1 MQFDHLTE
9 NHIRTYAHTHIRT
22 TSQLGLKSSSQ
33 RSSLSETVCP
43 AVVAAHRGLC
53 QAYMILQDLSSQ
65 IAVVITTILL
75 GGIAYFTFLRF
86 NRIADVQPVAGVSGG
101 ESGGRL
107 ISRKEV
113 GKHCVADD
121 LWIILKNQQSHKLSV
136 YDITAYVEEHPGGQ
150 AILNNA
156 GKDSTKGFYGPQHPS
171 RVFDMI
177 EDFYIGDLQS

>member
-1 MQFDHLTE
+1 
-9 NHIRTYAHTHIRT
+9 
-22 TSQLGLKSSSQ
+22 
-33 RSSLSETVCP
+33 
-43 AVVAAHRGLC
+43 
-53 QAYMILQDLSSQ
+53 MILQDLSSQ
-65 IAVVITTILL
+65 VAVVLTTILL

-86 NRIADVQPVAGVSGG
+86 NPVADVEPVAVPSGG
-101 ESGGRL
+101 ESGRRV
-107 ISRKEV
+107 ISRREV

-121 LWIILKNQQSHKLSV
+121 LWIILQNQQSNRLSV

-177 EDFYIGDLQS
+177 EDFYIGDLQL

>member
-22 TSQLGLKSSSQ
+22 TSHLGLKSSSQ

-101 ESGGRL
+101 ESGSRL

>member
-1 MQFDHLTE
+1 
-9 NHIRTYAHTHIRT
+9 
-22 TSQLGLKSSSQ
+22 
-33 RSSLSETVCP
+33 
-43 AVVAAHRGLC
+43 
-53 QAYMILQDLSSQ
+53 MILQDFPSQ
-65 IAVVITTILL
+65 IALVISTILL

-86 NRIADVQPVAGVSGG
+86 SRVADEEPVAVASGG
-101 ESGGRL
+101 ESSGRL

-113 GKHCVADD
+113 GKHCEAAD
-121 LWIILKNQQSHKLSV
+121 LWIILKNQQNDKLSV

-177 EDFYIGDLQS
+177 EDFYIGDLQP

>member
-1 MQFDHLTE
+1 M
-9 NHIRTYAHTHIRT
+9 
-22 TSQLGLKSSSQ
+22 
-33 RSSLSETVCP
+33 V
-43 AVVAAHRGLC
+43 
-53 QAYMILQDLSSQ
+53 LQDLSSQ
-65 IAVVITTILL
+65 IAAVVTTTFL
-75 GGIAYFTFLRF
+75 GGIAYLTFLRF
-86 NRIADVQPVAGVSGG
+86 NRIAEVEPIAVSGG
-101 ESGGRL
+101 ESSGRL

-121 LWIILKNQQSHKLSV
+121 LWIILKNQQSNKLSV

-177 EDFYIGDLQS
+177 EDFYLGDLQP

>member
-22 TSQLGLKSSSQ
+22 TSHLGLKSSSQ

-113 GKHCVADD
+113 GKRCVADD